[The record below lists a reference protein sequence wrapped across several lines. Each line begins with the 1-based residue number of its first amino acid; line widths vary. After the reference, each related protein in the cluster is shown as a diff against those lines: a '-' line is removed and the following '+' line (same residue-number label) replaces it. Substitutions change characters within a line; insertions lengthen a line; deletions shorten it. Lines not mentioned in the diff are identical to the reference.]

1 MKPPLPLAGALRP
14 RIRTTSL
21 LVTTAVAGLVLAGLA
36 APATASAAAASAATA
51 KDTYTLSSGQVALKA
66 GGDTWDLSVGFDG
79 SLAAGQAGQITVL
92 ISRAAG
98 TGQLEVH
105 AWTFSVPDS
114 VLSASGGSA
123 TLNAGSSTSPLAS
136 VDVKFASTAKK
147 PETCVVG
154 SGTDYTGTLKGTV
167 TIKTGFKKTGTLGGK
182 SLTFAA
188 PDTLVA
194 SDGCEVPTFCESSW
208 LGPAGTVNAFAE
220 TVGATGD
227 EKTTT
232 EVAKSTKLSATVT
245 RVDGAVATTPKP
257 TFSKGT
263 LHVTTSSSGIITG
276 SATLSGGTKES
287 LPSQPCVTPTGKK
300 FTEQITDYLNAS
312 FTSPAGIA
320 AKTLLT
326 GTLTSAKT
334 GTGFFGTATF
344 KKA

>member
-1 MKPPLPLAGALRP
+1 MKPPLSLAGALRP

-21 LVTTAVAGLVLAGLA
+21 LVTSAVAGLLLAGIA
-36 APATASAAAASAATA
+36 APAAASAATA
-51 KDTYTLSSGQVALKA
+51 KDTYTLSSGQVPLKA

-79 SLAAGQAGQITVL
+79 SLGTGEPAQITIS

-114 VLSASGGSA
+114 VLSASGGNA
-123 TLNAGSSTSPLAS
+123 TLNAGSETSPLAS
-136 VDVKFASTAKK
+136 VDVTFASTSKK
-147 PETCVVG
+147 PETCSFG
-154 SGTDYTGTLKGTV
+154 SGTTYTGTLKGTV
-167 TIKTGFKKTGTLGGK
+167 KIKTGFTKTGTLGGGG
-182 SLTFAA
+182 LTFAA

-194 SDGCEVPTFCESSW
+194 SDGCVVPTFCESSW

-220 TVGATGD
+220 TIGATGD
-227 EKTTT
+227 ERTTT

-245 RVDGAVATTPKP
+245 RVDGAVASTPKP

-263 LHVTTSSSGIITG
+263 LHVTTSSSGVITG
-276 SATLSGGTKES
+276 SATLSKGTKES
-287 LPSQPCVTPTGKK
+287 LPPEPCVTPKGKK
-300 FTEQITDYLNAS
+300 FTQQITDYLNAS

-320 AKTLLT
+320 AHTLLT

>member
-1 MKPPLPLAGALRP
+1 MKPSLSLAGALRP
-14 RIRTTSL
+14 RVRTTSL
-21 LVTTAVAGLVLAGLA
+21 LVTTAVAGLVLAGTA
-36 APATASAAAASAATA
+36 APAAASATTA

-79 SLAAGQAGQITVL
+79 SLVAGQLGQITIS
-92 ISRAAG
+92 ISRKAG

-105 AWTFSVPDS
+105 AWAFSVPDS
-114 VLSASGGSA
+114 VLSASGGNA
-123 TLNAGSSTSPLAS
+123 TLNAGSKTSPLAS
-136 VDVKFASTAKK
+136 VDVTFASTSKK
-147 PETCVVG
+147 AETCVVG

-167 TIKTGFKKTGTLGGK
+167 KIKTGFKKTGTLGGTG
-182 SLTFAA
+182 LTFAA

-194 SDGCEVPTFCESSW
+194 SNGCEVPTFCESSW

-232 EVAKSTKLSATVT
+232 EVAKSTKLSAKVT
-245 RVDGAVATTPKP
+245 RVDGAVASTPKP
-257 TFSKGT
+257 TLSKGT

-276 SATLSGGTKES
+276 SATLSKGTKES
-287 LPSQPCVTPTGKK
+287 LPPQSCVTPTGKK
-300 FTEQITDYLNAS
+300 FTEQLTDYLNTS
-312 FTSPAGIA
+312 FSSPAGIA
-320 AKTLLT
+320 AHTLLT

-334 GTGFFGTATF
+334 GTGFFDTATF